1 MPGYIIAQVDITDPE
16 IFEIYRSQVPATLK
30 PFGGEFV
37 IRGGAMEELEG
48 EWPTPRGVVIQFPS
62 GEQAKAWWASEEYE
76 GPKTLRQSASHTN
89 MIVVEGVA

>member
-1 MPGYIIAQVDITDPE
+1 MAGYIIAQVDITDPE
-16 IFEIYRSQVPATLK
+16 IFENYRSQVPATLK

-48 EWPTPRGVVIQFPS
+48 EWPIPRVVVIQFPS
-62 GEQAKAWWASEEYE
+62 VEQAKAWWASGKYR

-89 MIVVEGVA
+89 LIVVEGVA

>member
-1 MPGYIIAQVDITDPE
+1 MAGYIIAQVDITDPD
-16 IFEIYRSQVPATLK
+16 IFENYRSQVPATLK

-48 EWPTPRGVVIQFPS
+48 EWPNPRVVVIQFPS
-62 GEQAKAWWASEEYE
+62 VEQAKAWWASEEYE